1 VAVGH
6 LAGLSYGLRRNPIT
20 IVGLAMLGA
29 LVAVALLAPV
39 LAPHD
44 PYATNP
50 AVSLRPPGP
59 GHLFGTDTFGHDIFS
74 RVLYGARIDLIVAAG
89 AVGVAMVLGG
99 LLGAVAGYAGGWPD
113 DGIMRVMDML
123 QAFPNFILAL
133 GIAAALGPSLTNL
146 IIAIGLTNLP
156 IYARLVRSRL
166 LTLRVSGF
174 ALAAV
179 SVGNP
184 PWRVL
189 LIHLLPNSLAPIF
202 IQATL
207 QSGWAI
213 LQAAGLSFIGL
224 GVRVPTPEWGVMIS
238 MGVQQLTSGHWWVS
252 FFPGLA
258 IMFAVISFNLLG
270 DGLQDLLDPRRR

>member
-1 VAVGH
+1 VAVGR
-6 LAGLSYGLRRNPIT
+6 LAGVRYGLRRNPIT

-29 LVAVALLAPV
+29 LICTALLAPV
-39 LAPHD
+39 LALRD
-44 PYATNP
+44 PYATDP
-50 AVSLRPPGP
+50 ATALRPPGP
-59 GHLFGTDTFGHDIFS
+59 GRPFGTDTFGHDIFS

-99 LLGAVAGYAGGWPD
+99 LLGAVAGYAGGWLE

-123 QAFPNFILAL
+123 QAFPNFILAM

-184 PWRVL
+184 SWRVL
-189 LIHLLPNSLAPIF
+189 LIHLLPNSLAPVF
-202 IQATL
+202 VQATL

-238 MGVQQLTSGHWWVS
+238 MGVPQLTSGHWWVS

-258 IMFAVISFNLLG
+258 IMVSVISFNLIG

>member
-1 VAVGH
+1 VAG

-39 LAPHD
+39 IAPYD

-59 GHLFGTDTFGHDIFS
+59 GHLFGTDSFGHDIFS

-99 LLGAVAGYAGGWPD
+99 LLGAVAGYAGGWLD
-113 DGIMRVMDML
+113 DATMRVMDML

-189 LIHLLPNSLAPIF
+189 LIHLLPNSLAPVF

-258 IMFAVISFNLLG
+258 IMLAVISFNLLG

>member
-1 VAVGH
+1 MAVER

-20 IVGLAMLGA
+20 LVGLAMLAA

-59 GHLFGTDTFGHDIFS
+59 GYLFGTDTFGHDIFS

-99 LLGAVAGYAGGWPD
+99 LLGAVAGYAGGWLD

-156 IYARLVRSRL
+156 IYARLLRSRL

-238 MGVQQLTSGHWWVS
+238 MGVQQLISGHWWVS

-258 IMFAVISFNLLG
+258 IMLAVISFNLVG
-270 DGLQDLLDPRRR
+270 DGLQDLLDPRRL

>member
-1 VAVGH
+1 MAVLTGV
-6 LAGLSYGLRRNPIT
+6 GYGLRRNPIT
-20 IVGLAMLGA
+20 IVGLALLAG
-29 LVAVALLAPV
+29 LVATAVLAGILAPF
-39 LAPHD
+39 D
-44 PYATNP
+44 PYATDP
-50 AVSLRPPGP
+50 ARSLRPPGR
-59 GHLFGTDTFGHDIFS
+59 GHLFGTDTFGYDIFS
-74 RVLYGARIDLIVAAG
+74 RVLYGARLDLLVAAG
-89 AVGVAMVLGG
+89 AVGLAMVLGG
-99 LLGAVAGYAGGWPD
+99 CLGAIAGYTGGWLD
-113 DGIMRVMDML
+113 DGLMRLMDML

-133 GIAAALGPSLTNL
+133 GIAAALGPSLPNL

-166 LTLRVSGF
+166 LSLRVSGF

-179 SVGNP
+179 GVGNP

-189 LIHLLPNSLAPIF
+189 FVHLLPNSLAPVF

-238 MGVQQLTSGHWWVS
+238 MGVPQLTSGHWWVS

-258 IMFAVISFNLLG
+258 IMVAVIAFNLVG
-270 DGLQDLLDPRRR
+270 DGLQDVLDPRRR

>member
-1 VAVGH
+1 MAS

-39 LAPHD
+39 IAPHD

-50 AVSLRPPGP
+50 AVSLRPPEP
-59 GHLFGTDTFGHDIFS
+59 GHLFGTDSFGHDIFS

-99 LLGAVAGYAGGWPD
+99 LLGAVAGYAGGWLD
-113 DGIMRVMDML
+113 DATMRVMDML

-189 LIHLLPNSLAPIF
+189 LIHLLPNSLAPVF

-258 IMFAVISFNLLG
+258 IMLAVISFNLLG

>member
-1 VAVGH
+1 MAVGR

-29 LVAVALLAPV
+29 LIGIALLAPV
-39 LAPHD
+39 LALRD
-44 PYATNP
+44 PYATDP
-50 AVSLRPPGP
+50 AIALRPPGP
-59 GHLFGTDTFGHDIFS
+59 GRPFGTDTFGHDIFS
-74 RVLYGARIDLIVAAG
+74 RVLYGERIDLIVAAG
-89 AVGVAMVLGG
+89 AVGVALVLGG
-99 LLGAVAGYAGGWPD
+99 LLGAVAGYAGGWLD

-184 PWRVL
+184 SWRVL
-189 LIHLLPNSLAPIF
+189 LVHLLPNSLAPVF

-224 GVRVPTPEWGVMIS
+224 GVRVPTPEWGVIIS

-258 IMFAVISFNLLG
+258 IMFAVISLNLVG

>member
-1 VAVGH
+1 MVS
-6 LAGLSYGLRRNPIT
+6 LAELGYGLRRNSVT
-20 IVGLAMLGA
+20 LLGLTLLSVLIAIA
-29 LVAVALLAPV
+29 LAAPLLAPF
-39 LAPHD
+39 D

-50 AVSLRPPGP
+50 ALALRPPSASHP
-59 GHLFGTDTFGHDIFS
+59 FGTDTFGHDIFS
-74 RVLYGARIDLIVAAG
+74 RVLYGTRLDLMVAAG

-99 LLGAVAGYAGGWPD
+99 LAGALAGYAGGWAD

-156 IYARLVRSRL
+156 IYARLMRSRL
-166 LTLRVSGF
+166 LSLRTSGF

-179 SVGNP
+179 GVGNP
-184 PWRVL
+184 SWRVL
-189 LIHLLPNSLAPIF
+189 FVHLLPNTLAPIF

-207 QSGWAI
+207 HSGWAI

-238 MGVQQLTSGHWWVS
+238 MGVQHLTSGHWWVS
-252 FFPGLA
+252 FFPGAA
-258 IMFAVISFNLLG
+258 IMVAVISFNLVG
-270 DGLQDLLDPRRR
+270 DGLQDVLDPRRR

>member
-1 VAVGH
+1 MAG

-39 LAPHD
+39 IAPYD

-59 GHLFGTDTFGHDIFS
+59 GHLFGTDSFGHDIFS

-99 LLGAVAGYAGGWPD
+99 LLGAVAGYAGGWLD
-113 DGIMRVMDML
+113 DATMRVMDML

-189 LIHLLPNSLAPIF
+189 LIHLLPNSLAPVF

-258 IMFAVISFNLLG
+258 IMLAVISFNLLG

>member
-1 VAVGH
+1 MGH

-29 LVAVALLAPV
+29 IVAVALLAPV

-99 LLGAVAGYAGGWPD
+99 LLGAVAGYAGGWLD

-189 LIHLLPNSLAPIF
+189 LIHLLPNSLAPVF

-258 IMFAVISFNLLG
+258 IMLAVISFNLLG

>member
-1 VAVGH
+1 MITQGAA
-6 LAGLSYGLRRNPIT
+6 LAASARRNPVTLIGA
-20 IVGLAMLGA
+20 VVLGGLI
-29 LVAVALLAPV
+29 AVALLAPV
-39 LAPHD
+39 LAPYN

-50 AVSLRPPGP
+50 AAAIQPPGP
-59 GHLFGTDTFGHDIFS
+59 AHLFGTDTFGLDIFS
-74 RVLYGARIDLIVAAG
+74 RVLYGARIDLLVAAG
-89 AVGVAMVLGG
+89 AVGVAMVAGG
-99 LLGAVAGYAGGWPD
+99 LLGAVAGYGGGWAD
-113 DGIMRVMDML
+113 EGIMRTMDLL

-133 GIAAALGPSLTNL
+133 GIAAALGPSLSNM
-146 IIAIGLTNLP
+146 IIAIGLTNVP
-156 IYARLVRSRL
+156 VYARLMRSRL
-166 LTLRVSGF
+166 LTLRSSGF

-189 LIHLLPNSLAPIF
+189 FVHLVPNSLAPLL

-224 GVRVPTPEWGVMIS
+224 GVPVPTPEWGAMIS
-238 MGVQQLTSGHWWVS
+238 MGVQQLTAGAWWIS

-258 IMFAVISFNLLG
+258 IMVAVISLNLVG